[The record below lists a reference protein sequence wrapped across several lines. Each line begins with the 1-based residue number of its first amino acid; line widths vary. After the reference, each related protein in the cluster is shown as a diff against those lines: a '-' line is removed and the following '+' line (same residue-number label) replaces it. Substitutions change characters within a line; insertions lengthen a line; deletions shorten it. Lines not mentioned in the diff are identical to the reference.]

1 MPRYDVIPSHT
12 YDIFDE
18 IASKEPKFKHTVL
31 SPKEE
36 KKFQKEFTSSPWYK
50 DFVMRNKEDPLN
62 NPDYDYRGA
71 WKGGALD
78 INTPQAHGLSRDP
91 STKKW
96 LKDPRTHGTAW
107 KEYYMEKTGVNPD
120 EANLSRGDAAIQMES
135 YLKLYGK

>member
-18 IASKEPKFKHTVL
+18 IASKEPKFKHTIL

-78 INTPQAHGLSRDP
+78 INTPQTHGLSRDP

-96 LKDPRTHGTAW
+96 LKDPRTHDTAW